1 MAAVLYLL
9 GLISILLGAVVGADQ
24 FIDAYK
30 LNLSLSVSYQ
40 AIVGG
45 VLLFVM
51 ARLLQHA
58 AATARNTEKF
68 YQQVLH
74 NAGGAAAVAGAPAP
88 ATKAEQEV
96 EAAPKSE
103 PAPETADAP
112 AAEAPA
118 TEAPAAET
126 PAAETPAADAAPA
139 PAEAAEPT
147 ITEQI
152 EYRGYMIDKL
162 SNGKI
167 DVHTAEGPM
176 QFESLET
183 FARELEL
190 SNG

>member
-9 GLISILLGAVVGADQ
+9 GLISIALGAVVGVDR
-24 FIDAYK
+24 FVDAYS
-30 LNLSLSVSYQ
+30 LNLSLSVAYQ

-45 VLLFVM
+45 ILLFVM

-68 YQQVLH
+68 YQQAPI
-74 NAGGAAAVAGAPAP
+74 NTGAGAAAAPTVETPAPTVAAPKATAEPPKVETPKAEEKPAEPDKAAEPAPEKPAEAPAP
-88 ATKAEQEV
+88 A
-96 EAAPKSE
+96 
-103 PAPETADAP
+103 
-112 AAEAPA
+112 
-118 TEAPAAET
+118 
-126 PAAETPAADAAPA
+126 
-139 PAEAAEPT
+139 AEPT
-147 ITEQI
+147 VVEQI

-162 SNGKI
+162 SNGKV
-167 DVHTAEGPM
+167 DVHTTEGPM